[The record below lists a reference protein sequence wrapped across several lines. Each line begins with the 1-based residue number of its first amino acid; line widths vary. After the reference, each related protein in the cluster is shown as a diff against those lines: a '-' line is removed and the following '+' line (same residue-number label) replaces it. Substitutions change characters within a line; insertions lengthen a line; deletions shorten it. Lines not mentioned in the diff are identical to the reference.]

1 MVARIGDAAVSKSAF
16 DDAHFNDEAA
26 AFAYVESKLWP
37 HGPVCPHCGNAD
49 SKRIRKMEGKTTRLG
64 LYNCNECRKP
74 FTVKIGTIFES
85 SHLPL
90 RFWLQ
95 IIHLMCASKKG
106 ISTNQ
111 VQRMLSCSMKTAWFL
126 THRIREA
133 MRDGSLAPM
142 GGVGGIVEIDET
154 YIGRKDG
161 FEVKRGAGHKNAVL
175 TLVERE
181 GKARSFHVETATK
194 DEIIPIV
201 RENVARESHVM
212 TDEANRYAKLGG
224 DFAKHGAVDHSRGE
238 YGYTDRET
246 GEKINTNTVEGFY
259 SIFKRGMVGVYQRCG
274 EQHLHRYLA
283 EFDFRYS
290 YRQRLGFDDGA
301 RAEQAL
307 LGVKGKRL
315 TYETT
320 AAH

>member
-1 MVARIGDAAVSKSAF
+1 VAKTAF

-37 HGPVCPHCGNAD
+37 DGPVCPHCGNAD
-49 SKRIRKMEGKTTRLG
+49 LERIRKMEGKTTRLG
-64 LYNCNECRKP
+64 LYNCKECRKP

-106 ISTNQ
+106 VSTNQ

-133 MRDGSLAPM
+133 MRSGDLSPM
-142 GGVGGIVEIDET
+142 GGPDSTVEIDET

-161 FEVKRGAGHKNAVL
+161 FEIKRGTGHKNAVL
-175 TLVERE
+175 TLVERR
-181 GKARSFHVETATK
+181 GAARSFHLESATK
-194 DEIIPIV
+194 DEILPLV
-201 RENVARESHVM
+201 RDNIKRESYVM
-212 TDEANRYAKLGG
+212 TDEANRYSKLG
-224 DFAKHGAVDHSRGE
+224 DEFANHGAVDHSRKE
-238 YGYTDRET
+238 YGYHDRET
-246 GEKINTNTVEGFY
+246 GANINTNTVEGYY
-259 SIFKRGMVGVYQRCG
+259 SIFKRGMIGVYQHCG

-290 YRQRLGFDDGA
+290 HRIKTGYDDTA
-301 RAEQAL
+301 RADRAL

-320 AAH
+320 TQG